1 LILPISVNSVSVFR
15 IELQSLKCRRRKG
28 IHDDAIKFHAAA
40 LLIEN
45 ASDGVRAF
53 TGIVTELYA
62 GDPKILL
69 VDEPEAFLHPALAQ
83 KLGYEI
89 SRAAINSDKRVF
101 ASTHSPA
108 FVMGCIQSGAP
119 INIMRLTYRS
129 GDATARL
136 LPSQEILEMM
146 RNPLL
151 RSTNV
156 LNGLF
161 YEFVVVTES
170 DTDRAFYQEANERLL
185 RFKPEWGIP
194 NCLFLNAQNK
204 QTIPTIL
211 RPLRKLG
218 IPSASIVD
226 VDVLKEGGA
235 VWANQLDGINMPRI
249 TQQTLAGTRAAIHS
263 AMQASGKNMKRDGG
277 TAILNARDQEACAV
291 LCGQL
296 ADYGLFVVE
305 EGELECWLKELHV
318 SGHGPQWLISIFEK
332 MGDDPDSAQY
342 VKPSDGDVWKFISR
356 LKGWLTN
363 PHRRGIP
370 A

>member
-291 LCGQL
+291 LFGQL

>member
-1 LILPISVNSVSVFR
+1 VIYRGYHIRHFCDNDKRATVRRIVEEAFGLFFVIDPTNLGQLRIRLSDRAPVS
-15 IELQSLKCRRRKG
+15 EMQEKG

-136 LPSQEILEMM
+136 LPSQENDAKSSSPLDQ
-146 RNPLL
+146 RTQRSLL
-151 RSTNV
+151 RIC
-156 LNGLF
+156 
-161 YEFVVVTES
+161 
-170 DTDRAFYQEANERLL
+170 R
-185 RFKPEWGIP
+185 
-194 NCLFLNAQNK
+194 CH
-204 QTIPTIL
+204 
-211 RPLRKLG
+211 
-218 IPSASIVD
+218 
-226 VDVLKEGGA
+226 
-235 VWANQLDGINMPRI
+235 RI
-249 TQQTLAGTRAAIHS
+249 G
-263 AMQASGKNMKRDGG
+263 
-277 TAILNARDQEACAV
+277 
-291 LCGQL
+291 
-296 ADYGLFVVE
+296 Y
-305 EGELECWLKELHV
+305 
-318 SGHGPQWLISIFEK
+318 
-332 MGDDPDSAQY
+332 
-342 VKPSDGDVWKFISR
+342 
-356 LKGWLTN
+356 
-363 PHRRGIP
+363 
-370 A
+370 

>member
-1 LILPISVNSVSVFR
+1 MSQKHFCTQL
-15 IELQSLKCRRRKG
+15 
-28 IHDDAIKFHAAA
+28 
-40 LLIEN
+40 
-45 ASDGVRAF
+45 
-53 TGIVTELYA
+53 
-62 GDPKILL
+62 
-69 VDEPEAFLHPALAQ
+69 LAQ

-185 RFKPEWGIP
+185 RFKPE
-194 NCLFLNAQNK
+194 
-204 QTIPTIL
+204 
-211 RPLRKLG
+211 
-218 IPSASIVD
+218 
-226 VDVLKEGGA
+226 
-235 VWANQLDGINMPRI
+235 
-249 TQQTLAGTRAAIHS
+249 
-263 AMQASGKNMKRDGG
+263 
-277 TAILNARDQEACAV
+277 
-291 LCGQL
+291 
-296 ADYGLFVVE
+296 
-305 EGELECWLKELHV
+305 
-318 SGHGPQWLISIFEK
+318 
-332 MGDDPDSAQY
+332 
-342 VKPSDGDVWKFISR
+342 
-356 LKGWLTN
+356 
-363 PHRRGIP
+363 
-370 A
+370 